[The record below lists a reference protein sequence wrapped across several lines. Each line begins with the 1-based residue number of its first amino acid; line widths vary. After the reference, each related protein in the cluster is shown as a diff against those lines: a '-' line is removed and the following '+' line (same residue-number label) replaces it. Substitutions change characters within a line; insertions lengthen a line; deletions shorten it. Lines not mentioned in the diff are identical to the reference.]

1 VFGTPTIGATTNDP
15 ARLYFNNTLG
25 LNKASTSIGN
35 SNDGATVNEGARPLA
50 ASNDYTSTA
59 WGIYAQDLFQVAPYW
74 KLLAGLR
81 YDKLHGSYN
90 AHNYTYNGTATS
102 LGSFSR
108 TSTTNY
114 EMTVGEWSKR
124 VGALFQPSERAS
136 YHFSA
141 ATSFNTSGDAYS
153 LGAGNKDTP
162 PEQSIN
168 LELGAKLDSADK
180 NFSTRYA
187 LFQSTKLNERN
198 TDPLQPGVTVLSGRR
213 HAAGL
218 EADITG
224 RLSPRWEVF
233 GSFMW
238 MPVAKIDVGGQGAE
252 AAGARPSLTP
262 RVSATLWNTYQ
273 INGQWRVGAGLNH
286 RGAQTP
292 NRNPGWEA
300 PAFTTADVMAEFRV
314 DEQLTF
320 KGNVSN
326 LTNKLYADQ
335 LYSGH
340 YVPGAGRLVQVTGS
354 YKF

>member
-1 VFGTPTIGATTNDP
+1 
-15 ARLYFNNTLG
+15 
-25 LNKASTSIGN
+25 
-35 SNDGATVNEGARPLA
+35 
-50 ASNDYTSTA
+50 
-59 WGIYAQDLFQVAPYW
+59 
-74 KLLAGLR
+74 
-81 YDKLHGSYN
+81 
-90 AHNYTYNGTATS
+90 
-102 LGSFSR
+102 
-108 TSTTNY
+108 
-114 EMTVGEWSKR
+114 
-124 VGALFQPSERAS
+124 
-136 YHFSA
+136 
-141 ATSFNTSGDAYS
+141 
-153 LGAGNKDTP
+153 
-162 PEQSIN
+162 
-168 LELGAKLDSADK
+168 
-180 NFSTRYA
+180 

-224 RLSPRWEVF
+224 RLSPRWDVF

-238 MPVAKIDVGGQGAE
+238 MPVAKIAVGGQGAE

-300 PAFTTADVMAEFRV
+300 PAFTTADVMAEYRY

-326 LTNKLYADQ
+326 LSNKLYADQ